1 MHRLFAVSSTVLLLA
16 LGATTLL
23 AAGPADVV
31 APVNA
36 PARLVRNDLNF
47 SMVTPARGWKWE
59 TMPANK
65 DGAIVLTVGD
75 GRGERFSVSASVIGY
90 VRIDDHWM
98 YDLRQDLNRDA
109 RQNDY
114 QITDFRWSRRGSP
127 LFPSFGYSY
136 TRHDKRDGSVS
147 YVDGYVGAGNRV
159 YMIQYASAS
168 RGMLKQFDEFVGSF
182 QVVDKMEA
190 QRQVALPGG
199 GSQGTYPGMSAIG
212 MAAALGRPIAPNSL
226 APIIR

>member
-1 MHRLFAVSSTVLLLA
+1 MRRALAVPAALLLLVAAAPLVAADSSSSSTA
-16 LGATTLL
+16 SS
-23 AAGPADVV
+23 
-31 APVNA
+31 

-47 SMVTPARGWKWE
+47 SMITPARGWKWE
-59 TMPANK
+59 TEPANK
-65 DGAIVLTVGD
+65 DGATVLTVSD
-75 GRGERFSVSASVIGY
+75 GRAERFSVSASSIGY

-109 RQNDY
+109 RENGY
-114 QITDFRWSRRGSP
+114 QIADFRWSRRGSP
-127 LFPSFGYSY
+127 LFPSYGYSY
-136 TRHDKRDGSVS
+136 TRRDKRDGSVS

-159 YMIQYASAS
+159 YMIQYASAN
-168 RGMLKQFDEFVGSF
+168 RAMLRQFEEFVGSF

-190 QRQVALPGG
+190 QRQLPLPGG

-226 APIIR
+226 APVVR

>member
-1 MHRLFAVSSTVLLLA
+1 MHRALAVPFAALLF
-16 LGATTLL
+16 
-23 AAGPADVV
+23 VV
-31 APVNA
+31 AAA
-36 PARLVRNDLNF
+36 PLIAADAAVPAAAVTARLVRNDLNF
-47 SMVTPARGWKWE
+47 SLITPARGWKWE
-59 TMPANK
+59 TMPPNK
-65 DGAIVLTVGD
+65 DGATTLTVGD
-75 GRGERFSVSASVIGY
+75 GRGERFSVSSSVVGY

-109 RQNDY
+109 RENDY

-127 LFPSFGYSY
+127 LFPSYDYSY
-136 TRHDKRDGSVS
+136 TRRDKRDGAVS

-159 YMIQYASAS
+159 YIIQYASMNRAVL
-168 RGMLKQFDEFVGSF
+168 RQFEEFVASF

-199 GSQGTYPGMSAIG
+199 GAQGAYPGMSAIG

-226 APIIR
+226 LPIVR